1 MFDKIKQLQEMKQ
14 KMEEVKQRL
23 ETITATGEAEGGKVK
38 VTVYASKKVKE
49 VIVAPELAASGDAE
63 EIGDLV
69 VIATNRA
76 LENAENVAESE
87 MRSVAGGMLGGLG
100 F

>member
-1 MFDKIKQLQEMKQ
+1 MKQ
-14 KMEEVKQRL
+14 KMDEVKQRL

-38 VTVYASKKVKE
+38 VTALASKKIKE
-49 VIVAPELAASGDAE
+49 IIISPELITNADAI
-63 EIGDLV
+63 EIGELV
-69 VIATNRA
+69 TIATNRA